1 MSLKTI
7 LHSTVLSLSLGAV
20 ALSSLGGCKK
30 PPPPA
35 EAEDE
40 DEDEEKSSKKKK
52 KGDSDKGDKGDK
64 SDKPKKAAAKTPD
77 GVKLTFTAKSAGS
90 NVDVAVS
97 GIDAKGEISCFGDL
111 ECALRL
117 EKLPDDTKLKVGAQ
131 EATSANGRVTV
142 NIPMGDV
149 IAKASPGDALKYD
162 KKLDPE
168 QSVELTF
175 ADGVKVTEKLPP
187 LTTKYLIESF
197 LKKKL
202 PNGTPVLFGK
212 EVEVAQTT
220 HTILNLTG
228 GLTLDDV
235 MGPAKTMT
243 EVDWVAVETRLP
255 KRPAGKKCTGYKST
269 GEKGPGREADLFFED
284 WEVKIVERRT
294 GKVIETKKFEAND
307 RCPMFASGNEATTYP
322 DSRSIT
328 MWLRGKR

>member
-1 MSLKTI
+1 MSTNRL
-7 LHSTVLSLSLGAV
+7 LRSSLLFLSLAAVTVPSLGAT
-20 ALSSLGGCKK
+20 GCKK

-35 EAEDE
+35 ETE
-40 DEDEEKSSKKKK
+40 EDEEEEKASKKKK
-52 KGDSDKGDKGDK
+52 KKDTKDDEGDKK
-64 SDKPKKAAAKTPD
+64 DKPKKSAAKTPE

-97 GIDAKGEISCFGDL
+97 AIDAKGEISCFGDL

-131 EATSANGRVTV
+131 EVTSANGRATV

-187 LTTKYLIESF
+187 RTTKYLIESF

-212 EVEVAQTT
+212 EVDAPQTN

-228 GLTLDDV
+228 GLALDDV
-235 MGPAKTMT
+235 MGPAKTMS
-243 EVDWVAVETRLP
+243 EVDWVAVESRLP
-255 KRPAGKKCTGYKST
+255 KRPAGKKCTGYKAKD
-269 GEKGPGREADLFFED
+269 EKGPGREADLFFED
-284 WEVKIVERRT
+284 WDVKIVERRT
-294 GKVIETKKFEAND
+294 GKVIESKKFEAND

-322 DSRSIT
+322 DSRAIT
-328 MWLRGKR
+328 TWLRGKR

>member
-1 MSLKTI
+1 MITKRLLRSSL
-7 LHSTVLSLSLGAV
+7 LLLSLGAA
-20 ALSSLGGCKK
+20 ALPALGLTGCKK

-35 EAEDE
+35 ESEEDE
-40 DEDEEKSSKKKK
+40 EEEKSSKKKK
-52 KGDSDKGDKGDK
+52 KDGDKGDQGDK
-64 SDKPKKAAAKTPD
+64 GDKPKKAAAKTPD

-97 GIDAKGEISCFGDL
+97 GLDAKGEISCFGDL

-117 EKLPDDTKLKVGAQ
+117 EKLPDDTKLKIGAQ

-149 IAKASPGDALKYD
+149 IAKASPADALKYD

-187 LTTKYLIESF
+187 LTTKYLIENF

-212 EVEVAQTT
+212 EVDA
-220 HTILNLTG
+220 
-228 GLTLDDV
+228 
-235 MGPAKTMT
+235 P
-243 EVDWVAVETRLP
+243 
-255 KRPAGKKCTGYKST
+255 
-269 GEKGPGREADLFFED
+269 
-284 WEVKIVERRT
+284 
-294 GKVIETKKFEAND
+294 
-307 RCPMFASGNEATTYP
+307 
-322 DSRSIT
+322 
-328 MWLRGKR
+328 